1 MKKILFAILGVVL
14 ACVACTN
21 LDEEIYSQMSKEE
34 FLSDDQNLVLYTT
47 RPYTALQKWGS
58 EQSMWTL
65 IMQLSNEVAVPKSNS
80 GAWGETR
87 YGELQKHAIPT
98 SNKLV
103 RKGWDFC
110 FDGIAACNDAIYELE
125 RAGDTEFLKK
135 SVQEIKILRAYYYF
149 LAVDCW
155 GMVPFSID
163 KTQTDYP
170 DTKTRQEM
178 YTWLEQEVKD
188 NMSLLDKQR
197 SSANYG
203 RVTLDMA
210 NFLLAKLYLNA
221 EVWTGSAKWKEA
233 AATCKAIMS
242 SGNYSLT
249 PKYEDNFKVNNEN
262 CSEAIFAIPYSSIYT
277 REAFYPYVITLNDNL
292 KDIWNIGSTWDGT
305 FMGQPDFLATYESG
319 DLRKSATWL
328 YGQIYDLN
336 GNKVQ
341 YQDGVDADRNP
352 VMKDL
357 FLEDINIPEE
367 KYGAGLAKTD
377 GARIIKW
384 PYQSDGSLTNYTV
397 SMDNDFILMR
407 YSDVVLMYVEALIR
421 DNKPGEAAAV
431 PEFAQIR
438 TRAGL
443 APFTAADSTLDK
455 FFLER
460 AHEMAIEGW
469 EREDLI
475 RFGKYLDPWWAKPD
489 AGQQY
494 MILLP
499 IPELAR
505 GANPKLGQNPGY
517 DKK

>member
-1 MKKILFAILGVVL
+1 MKKIIFAILALVL
-14 ACVACTN
+14 AASCTN
-21 LDEEIYSQMSKEE
+21 LDEEIYSQMPTKD

-47 RPYTALQKWGS
+47 RPYTVLQKWGA

-87 YGELQKHAIPT
+87 YGELQTHSIPT

-103 RKGWDFC
+103 RQGWDFC
-110 FDGIAACNDAIYELE
+110 FNGIAACNDAIYEMQK
-125 RAGDTEFLKK
+125 AGDSDFLKK
-135 SVQEIKILRAYYYF
+135 SIQEIRILRAFYYY

-163 KTQTDYP
+163 KTETDYP
-170 DTKTRQEM
+170 KTKTRQEM
-178 YTWLEQEVKD
+178 YSWLETEIKD
-188 NMSLLDKQR
+188 NMSMLDKQR
-197 SSANYG
+197 SASNYG
-203 RVTLDMA
+203 RVTYDMA

-221 EVWTGSAKWKEA
+221 EVWTGTAQWEKVKDI
-233 AATCKAIMS
+233 CKAIME
-242 SGNYSLT
+242 SGGYSLT
-249 PKYEDNFKVNNEN
+249 KNYGDSFAVNNEN
-262 CSEAIFAIPYSSIYT
+262 GSEAIFAIPHSSVYT
-277 REAFYPYVITLNDNL
+277 KEAFYPYVITLNDNL
-292 KDIWNIGSTWDGT
+292 KDIWKIGSTWDGT
-305 FMGQPDFLATYESG
+305 FMGQPDFLATYEPG

-328 YGQIYDLN
+328 YGEIYDLS
-336 GNKVQ
+336 GNRVK
-341 YQDGVDADRNP
+341 YQDGVDADKKP
-352 VMKDL
+352 IMKDL
-357 FLEDINIPEE
+357 FLEDINIPES
-367 KYGAGLAKTD
+367 KFGAGLGKTD

-397 SMDNDFILMR
+397 SMENDFYLMR

-421 DNKPGEAAAV
+421 LNKAGEAAMV
-431 PEFAQIR
+431 PEFKAIR

-443 APFTAADSTLDK
+443 QPFTAADCTLDK

-475 RFGKYLDPWWAKPD
+475 RFGKYLEPWWAKPE
-489 AGQQY
+489 AGKDY

-505 GANPKLGQNPGY
+505 GANPNLGQNPGY
-517 DKK
+517 

>member
-1 MKKILFAILGVVL
+1 MKKIIFAILGFAL
-14 ACVACTN
+14 ALNACTN
-21 LDEEIYSQMSKEE
+21 LDEETYSQMSRDD
-34 FLSDDQNLVLYTT
+34 FLSDDNNLVLYTT
-47 RPYTALQKWGS
+47 RPYTALQKWGA

-65 IMQLSNEVAVPKSNS
+65 IMQLSNEVAVPKSYS

-103 RKGWDFC
+103 RTGWDFC
-110 FDGIAACNDAIYELE
+110 FDGIAACNDAIFELE
-125 RAGDTEFLKK
+125 KAGDSDVLKK

-170 DTKTRQEM
+170 KTKTRPEM
-178 YTWLEQEVKD
+178 YQWLEQEIKD
-188 NMSLLDKQR
+188 NMSLLDQNR
-197 SSANYG
+197 TAANYG

-221 EVWTGSAKWKEA
+221 EVWTGTAKWEEA
-233 AATCKAIMS
+233 KAACDKIMK
-242 SGNYSLT
+242 SGNYSLA
-249 PKYEDNFKVNNEN
+249 KQYEDNFKVNNEN
-262 CSEAIFAIPYSSIYT
+262 GPEAIFAIPYSSVYT
-277 REAFYPYVITLNDNL
+277 KEAFYPYVITLNDNL
-292 KDIWNIGSTWDGT
+292 KGIWNIGSTWDGT
-305 FMGQPDFLATYESG
+305 FMGQPDFMASYEPG

-328 YGQIYDLN
+328 FGEIYDLN
-336 GNKVQ
+336 GKRVQ
-341 YQDGVDADRNP
+341 YQDGVDANKKP
-352 VMKDL
+352 IMKDM
-357 FLEDINIPEE
+357 FLEDVNIPES

-377 GARIIKW
+377 GARI
-384 PYQSDGSLTNYTV
+384 
-397 SMDNDFILMR
+397 MENDFYLMR
-407 YSDVVLMYVEALIR
+407 YSDVVLMYVETLIR
-421 DNKPGEAAAV
+421 TNKPGEAAAV

-438 TRAGL
+438 KRAGL
-443 APFTAADSTLDK
+443 APFTAADCTLDK

-475 RFGKYLDPWWAKPD
+475 RFGKYLEPWWAKPD
-489 AGQQY
+489 AGQEY
-494 MILLP
+494 MLLLP

-505 GANPKLGQNPGY
+505 GANPNLGQNPGY
-517 DKK
+517 N

>member
-1 MKKILFAILGVVL
+1 MKKIFFAIVGL
-14 ACVACTN
+14 ALAAASCTN
-21 LDEEIYSQMSKEE
+21 LDEEIYSQMSKED
-34 FLSDDQNLVLYTT
+34 FLSDDENLVLYTT
-47 RPYTALQKWGS
+47 RPYTALQKWGA

-87 YGELQKHAIPT
+87 YGELQRHAIPT

-110 FDGIAACNDAIYELE
+110 FDGIAACNDAIFELE
-125 RAGDTEFLKK
+125 KAGDTDVLKK

-170 DTKTRQEM
+170 KTKTRPEM
-178 YTWLEQEVKD
+178 YQWLEQEIKG
-188 NMSLLDKQR
+188 NMSMLDKTR
-197 SSANYG
+197 TSTNYG

-221 EVWTGSAKWKEA
+221 EVWTGTAKWDEA
-233 AATCKAIMS
+233 KDACDKIMK
-242 SGNYSLT
+242 SGNYSLANH
-249 PKYEDNFKVNNEN
+249 YEDNFKVNNEN
-262 CSEAIFAIPYSSIYT
+262 GSEAIFAIPHSSVYT

-292 KDIWNIGSTWDGT
+292 KDIWKIGSTWDGT
-305 FMGQPDFLATYESG
+305 FMGQPDFLATYEAG
-319 DLRKSATWL
+319 DLRKGATWL
-328 YGQIYDLN
+328 YGEIYDLD
-336 GNKVQ
+336 GNRVK
-341 YQDGVDADRNP
+341 YQDGVDANKVP
-352 VMKDL
+352 IMKDL
-357 FLEDINIPEE
+357 YLEDINIPEE
-367 KYGAGLAKTD
+367 KFGAGLDKTD

-384 PYQSDGSLTNYTV
+384 PYQSDGTLTNYTV
-397 SMDNDFILMR
+397 SMENDFFLMR
-407 YSDVVLMYVEALIR
+407 YSDVVLMYVETLIR
-421 DNKPGEAAAV
+421 TNKPGEAAAV

-443 APFTAADSTLDK
+443 APFTAADCTLDK

-475 RFGKYLDPWWAKPD
+475 RFGKYLEPWWAKPD
-489 AGQQY
+489 AGKDY

-505 GANPKLGQNPGY
+505 GANPNLGQNPGY
-517 DKK
+517 DGK